1 MSEITAAE
9 LTPMP
14 ARSAAA
20 PARAGG
26 IMHGVRNFLAQP
38 AVAKSLPLLGFLGV
52 LGAAALIWMAVSA
65 APGRTLFAGLA
76 DNDKAAVVEALNT
89 AGISSSI
96 DRDTGAIQ
104 VSDDDYHRARML
116 AASQGLPRGGQS
128 GADVIAD
135 VPLGA
140 SRAVEAERIRSAR
153 EADLARTIEAIDVVQ
168 TARVHLAAE
177 QPSVFVRE
185 RSNAAASVM
194 LTLASGRTLGEN
206 QVQAIVNLVASSV
219 PGLAP
224 EGVSIIDQNG
234 RLLSRTGGDSA
245 SAASERQLAIQ
256 NQVEDRA
263 RQAITTLLT
272 PIVGAG
278 NFTTEVH
285 AEMDFSEV
293 QSTREGFPENQRAIA
308 REEGQVSNDGAGATG
323 AGPNGAPAA
332 GGVPGA
338 LSNTPPPAAQVAA
351 APGGAVTVPAQGA
364 TPAAAPGGANAN
376 RTENYNR
383 TFAVGRE
390 VSVTRS
396 QTGTVKRLSV
406 AVALRNPEGQP
417 RGVREIQNLEQLV
430 KGAVGFDQTR
440 GDVVAITSRPF
451 APTEEAA
458 PSWWEAGWVS
468 LLARNLTALIIAV
481 LVIFVF
487 ARPLLRKSQAM
498 LASRAATGKTSRAR
512 VGGEIA
518 NAIADRVDRSTGTEL
533 DVKVSL
539 EMIEATRDYEA
550 RAALIRAFVRQDPAR
565 AALVVRD
572 LIRTDAGADRNG

>member
-1 MSEITAAE
+1 MTDTTLND
-9 LTPMP
+9 LTPV
-14 ARSAAA
+14 
-20 PARAGG
+20 PARAAALPRSGG
-26 IMHGVRNFLAQP
+26 IMQNLRGFTGQP
-38 AVAKSLPLLGFLGV
+38 AVAKSLPLLGLLAV
-52 LGAAALIWMAVSA
+52 LGAIALIWMTVAG
-65 APGRTLFAGLA
+65 APSRTLFSGLA
-76 DNDKAAVVEALNT
+76 DSDKAAVVEALT
-89 AGISSSI
+89 SAGITNSL
-96 DRDTGAIQ
+96 DRDTGAIK

-116 AASQGLPRGGQS
+116 LAAQGLPRGGQS
-128 GADVIAD
+128 GAEVVSDM
-135 VPLGA
+135 PLGA
-140 SRAVEAERIRSAR
+140 SRAVEAERIRAAR

-194 LTLASGRTLGEN
+194 LTLASGRTLGEG

-219 PGLAP
+219 PGLSP
-224 EGVSIIDQNG
+224 DQVSVIDQNG
-234 RLLSRTGGDSA
+234 HLLSSTGGNGPG
-245 SAASERQLAIQ
+245 AASERQLAIQ
-256 NQVEDRA
+256 TQIEDRA

-285 AEMDFSEV
+285 AEMDFSET
-293 QSTREGFPENQRAIA
+293 QSTREGFPENQRAITA
-308 REEGQVSNDGAGATG
+308 EEGQVSGTGSAG
-323 AGPNGAPAA
+323 GAPPA

-364 TPAAAPGGANAN
+364 PAGATPAAGGAN

-383 TFAVGRE
+383 SYAVGRE
-390 VSVTRS
+390 VSVTRA

-406 AVALRNPEGQP
+406 AVALRNPDGRP
-417 RGVREIQNLEQLV
+417 RGVAETQNLEQLV
-430 KGAVGFDQTR
+430 KGAVGFDQAR
-440 GDVVAITSRPF
+440 GDVVALTSRAF
-451 APTEEAA
+451 AATEESA

-468 LLARNLTALIIAV
+468 LVVRNLTALVIAL

-487 ARPLLRKSQAM
+487 AKPLLRKTQAAM
-498 LASRAATGKTSRAR
+498 ANRSVSNRSSRAA

-518 NAIADRVDRSTGTEL
+518 NAIADRVDRSGGNEL
-533 DVKVSL
+533 DVKVTM
-539 EMIEATRDYEA
+539 EMIEATRDYEK

-572 LIRTDAGADRNG
+572 LIRHDAGAERNG

>member
-1 MSEITAAE
+1 MTDTTLND
-9 LTPMP
+9 LTPV
-14 ARSAAA
+14 
-20 PARAGG
+20 PARAAALPRSGG
-26 IMHGVRNFLAQP
+26 IMQSLRGFTAQP
-38 AVAKSLPLLGFLGV
+38 AVARSLPLLGLLAV
-52 LGAAALIWMAVSA
+52 LGAIALIWMTVAG
-65 APGRTLFAGLA
+65 APSRTLFSGLP
-76 DNDKAAVVEALNT
+76 DSDKAAVVEALNS
-89 AGISSSI
+89 AGITNSL
-96 DRDTGAIQ
+96 DRDTGAIK

-116 AASQGLPRGGQS
+116 LAAQGLPRGGQS
-128 GADVIAD
+128 GSEVVADM
-135 VPLGA
+135 PLGA
-140 SRAVEAERIRSAR
+140 SRAVEAERIRAAR

-185 RSNAAASVM
+185 RNNAAASVM
-194 LTLASGRTLGEN
+194 LTLAPGRALGEG

-224 EGVSIIDQNG
+224 EQVSVIDQNG
-234 RLLSRTGGDSA
+234 RLLSSTGGNAA
-245 SAASERQLAIQ
+245 SQASERQIAIQ

-293 QSTREGFPENQRAIA
+293 QSTREGFPADQRQMTA
-308 REEGQVSNDGAGATG
+308 EEGQVSSEGGA
-323 AGPNGAPAA
+323 NGAPPA

-364 TPAAAPGGANAN
+364 PGGATPAAGGAN

-383 TFAVGRE
+383 SYAVGRE
-390 VSVTRS
+390 VSVTRA

-406 AVALRNPEGQP
+406 AVALRNPDGHP
-417 RGVREIQNLEQLV
+417 RGVAEMQTLEQLV
-430 KGAVGFDQTR
+430 KGAVGFDQAR
-440 GDVVAITSRPF
+440 GDVVAINARAF
-451 APTEEAA
+451 AATEETA

-468 LLARNLTALIIAV
+468 LVVRNLTALIIA
-481 LVIFVF
+481 LLFIFVF
-487 ARPLLRKSQAM
+487 AKPLLKKTRAAM
-498 LASRAATGKTSRAR
+498 ASRSVSNRTSRTA

-518 NAIADRVDRSTGTEL
+518 NAIADRVDRNGNNEL
-533 DVKVSL
+533 DVKVTM
-539 EMIEATRDYEA
+539 EMIEATRDYEK

-572 LIRTDAGADRNG
+572 LIRADAGAAANG

>member
-1 MSEITAAE
+1 MTDTTLND
-9 LTPMP
+9 LTPV
-14 ARSAAA
+14 
-20 PARAGG
+20 PARAAAMPRSGG
-26 IMHGVRNFLAQP
+26 LMQTVRGFTAQP
-38 AVAKSLPLLGFLGV
+38 AVARSLPLLGLLAV
-52 LGAAALIWMAVSA
+52 LGAVALIWMTVAG
-65 APGRTLFAGLA
+65 APSRTLFSSLP
-76 DNDKAAVVEALNT
+76 DSDKAAVVEALNS
-89 AGISSSI
+89 AGITNSL
-96 DRDTGAIQ
+96 DRDTGAIK

-116 AASQGLPRGGQS
+116 LAAQGLPRGGQS
-128 GADVIAD
+128 GSEVVADM
-135 VPLGA
+135 PLGA
-140 SRAVEAERIRSAR
+140 SRAVEAERIRAAR

-185 RSNAAASVM
+185 RNNAAASVM
-194 LTLASGRTLGEN
+194 LTLAPGRTLGEG

-224 EGVSIIDQNG
+224 EQVSVIDQNG
-234 RLLSRTGGDSA
+234 RLLSSTGGNAA
-245 SAASERQLAIQ
+245 SQASERQIAIQ

-293 QSTREGFPENQRAIA
+293 QSTREGFPADQRQMTA
-308 REEGQVSNDGAGATG
+308 EEGQVSSEGGA
-323 AGPNGAPAA
+323 NGTPPA

-364 TPAAAPGGANAN
+364 PAGATPAAAGANRN
-376 RTENYNR
+376 ENYNR
-383 TFAVGRE
+383 TYAVGRE
-390 VSVTRS
+390 VSVTRA

-406 AVALRNPEGQP
+406 AVALRNPDGHP
-417 RGVREIQNLEQLV
+417 RGVAEMQTLEQLV
-430 KGAVGFDQTR
+430 KGAVGFDQAR
-440 GDVVAITSRPF
+440 GDVVAINARAF
-451 APTEEAA
+451 AATEETA

-468 LLARNLTALIIAV
+468 LVVRNLTALIIA
-481 LVIFVF
+481 LLFIFVF
-487 ARPLLRKSQAM
+487 AKPLLKKTRTAM
-498 LASRAATGKTSRAR
+498 ANRSVSNRTSRTA

-518 NAIADRVDRSTGTEL
+518 NAIADRVDRNGNNEL
-533 DVKVSL
+533 DVKVTM
-539 EMIEATRDYEA
+539 EMIEATRDYEK

-572 LIRTDAGADRNG
+572 LIRADAGAAAHG

>member
-1 MSEITAAE
+1 MTDTTLND
-9 LTPMP
+9 LTPIP
-14 ARSAAA
+14 TRAAA
-20 PARAGG
+20 TPPRSGG
-26 IMHGVRNFLAQP
+26 IMQSLRGFTGQP
-38 AVAKSLPLLGFLGV
+38 AVAKSLPLLGLLAV
-52 LGAAALIWMAVSA
+52 LGAVALIWMTVAG
-65 APGRTLFAGLA
+65 APSRTLFSGLA
-76 DNDKAAVVEALNT
+76 DSDKAAVVEALT
-89 AGISSSI
+89 SAGITNSL
-96 DRDTGAIQ
+96 DRDTGAIK

-116 AASQGLPRGGQS
+116 LAAQGLPRGGQS
-128 GADVIAD
+128 GAEVVSDM
-135 VPLGA
+135 PLGA
-140 SRAVEAERIRSAR
+140 SRAVEAERIRAAR

-194 LTLASGRTLGEN
+194 LTLAPGRTLGEG

-224 EGVSIIDQNG
+224 EQVSVIDQNG
-234 RLLSRTGGDSA
+234 HLLSSTGGNAA
-245 SAASERQLAIQ
+245 SQASERQLAIQ

-293 QSTREGFPENQRAIA
+293 QSTREGFPADQRQIA
-308 REEGQVSNDGAGATG
+308 REEGQVSNDGANG
-323 AGPNGAPAA
+323 GAPPA

-364 TPAAAPGGANAN
+364 PGGATPAAGAN

-383 TFAVGRE
+383 TFALGRE
-390 VSVTRS
+390 VSVTHA

-406 AVALRNPEGQP
+406 AVALRNPDGHP
-417 RGVREIQNLEQLV
+417 RGVAEMQTLEQLV
-430 KGAVGFDQTR
+430 KGAVGFDQAR
-440 GDVVAITSRPF
+440 GDVVAINARAF
-451 APTEEAA
+451 AATEESA

-468 LLARNLTALIIAV
+468 LVVRNLTALIIAV

-487 ARPLLRKSQAM
+487 AKPLLKKTQAAM
-498 LASRAATGKTSRAR
+498 ANRSVSNRSSRAA

-518 NAIADRVDRSTGTEL
+518 NAIADRVDRSGNNEL
-533 DVKVSL
+533 DVKVTM
-539 EMIEATRDYEA
+539 EMIEATRDYEK

-572 LIRTDAGADRNG
+572 LIRADAGATANG

>member
-1 MSEITAAE
+1 MQQ
-9 LTPMP
+9 
-14 ARSAAA
+14 
-20 PARAGG
+20 
-26 IMHGVRNFLAQP
+26 VRGFMAQP
-38 AVAKSLPLLGFLGV
+38 AVAKSLPLLGFLAV

-65 APGRTLFAGLA
+65 APSRTLFAGLA
-76 DNDKAAVVEALNT
+76 DNDKAAVVEALTT
-89 AGISSSI
+89 AGIANSM

-104 VSDDDYHRARML
+104 VSDGDYHRARML
-116 AASQGLPRGGQS
+116 LAGQGLPRGGQS
-128 GADVIAD
+128 GADVMAE
-135 VPLGA
+135 VPMGA
-140 SRAVEAERIRSAR
+140 SRAVEAERIRGAR

-194 LTLASGRTLGEN
+194 LTLSSGRTLGEN

-219 PGLAP
+219 PGLSP
-224 EGVSIIDQNG
+224 EGVSVIDQNG
-234 RLLSRTGGDSA
+234 RLLSRTGGDSGTQ
-245 SAASERQLAIQ
+245 ASERQLAIQ

-272 PIVGAG
+272 PILGAG

-293 QSTREGFPENQRAIA
+293 QSTREGFPENQRQIS
-308 REEGQVSNDGAGATG
+308 REEGQVSNDGANG
-323 AGPNGAPAA
+323 GAPPA

-364 TPAAAPGGANAN
+364 PTTPAAAGAAN

-383 TFAVGRE
+383 TFALGRE

-396 QTGTVKRLSV
+396 QTGSVKRLSV
-406 AVALRNPEGQP
+406 AVALRNPDGRP
-417 RGVREIQNLEQLV
+417 RGVSEIQNLEQLV
-430 KGAVGFDQTR
+430 KGAVGFDQAR
-440 GDVVAITSRPF
+440 GDVVAINARAF
-451 APTEEAA
+451 APTDDTA

-468 LLARNLTALIIAV
+468 LVVRNLTALIIAI

-487 ARPLLRKSQAM
+487 ARPLLRKTQAAM
-498 LASRAATGKTSRAR
+498 ANRASSNKASRAGVS
-512 VGGEIA
+512 GEIA
-518 NAIADRVDRSTGTEL
+518 NAIADRADSRGTEL

-539 EMIEATRDYEA
+539 EMIEATRDYEK
-550 RAALIRAFVRQDPAR
+550 RASLIRAFVRQDPAR

-572 LIRTDAGADRNG
+572 LIRTDSGAERNG

>member
-1 MSEITAAE
+1 MTDTTLND
-9 LTPMP
+9 LTPV
-14 ARSAAA
+14 
-20 PARAGG
+20 PARASALPPRSGG
-26 IMHGVRNFLAQP
+26 IMQSVRSFTAQP
-38 AVAKSLPLLGFLGV
+38 AVAKSLPLLGLLAV
-52 LGAAALIWMAVSA
+52 LGAVALIWMTVAG
-65 APGRTLFAGLA
+65 APSRTLFSGLP
-76 DNDKAAVVEALNT
+76 DSDKGAVVEALNG
-89 AGISSSI
+89 AGIANSL
-96 DRDTGAIQ
+96 DRDTGAIK

-116 AASQGLPRGGQS
+116 LAAQGLPRGGQS
-128 GADVIAD
+128 GADVVAD
-135 VPLGA
+135 MPLGA
-140 SRAVEAERIRSAR
+140 SRAVEAERIRAAR

-194 LTLASGRTLGEN
+194 LTLAPGRTLGEG
-206 QVQAIVNLVASSV
+206 QTQAIVNLVASSV

-224 EGVSIIDQNG
+224 EQVSVIDQNG
-234 RLLSRTGGDSA
+234 RLLSNSGGNAA
-245 SAASERQLAIQ
+245 SQASERQLAIQ

-293 QSTREGFPENQRAIA
+293 QSTREGFPENQRQMTA
-308 REEGQVSNDGAGATG
+308 EEGQVSSEGGA
-323 AGPNGAPAA
+323 NGAPPA

-364 TPAAAPGGANAN
+364 PSGATPAAAGANRN
-376 RTENYNR
+376 ENYNR
-383 TFAVGRE
+383 TYAVGRE
-390 VSVTRS
+390 VSVTRA

-406 AVALRNPEGQP
+406 AVALRQPDGRP
-417 RGVREIQNLEQLV
+417 RGVAEMQQLEQLV
-430 KGAVGFDQTR
+430 RGAVGFDQAR
-440 GDVVAITSRPF
+440 GDVVALTSRAF
-451 APTEEAA
+451 AATEEASA
-458 PSWWEAGWVS
+458 SWWEAGWVS
-468 LLARNLTALIIAV
+468 LVVRNLTALVIAI
-481 LVIFVF
+481 LFIFVF
-487 ARPLLRKSQAM
+487 AKPLLKKTQAA
-498 LASRAATGKTSRAR
+498 LASRSAGNRTARAG

-518 NAIADRVDRSTGTEL
+518 NAIADRVDRHGNNEL
-533 DVKVSL
+533 DVKVTM
-539 EMIEATRDYEA
+539 EMIEATRDYEK

-572 LIRTDAGADRNG
+572 LIRADAGASAHG

>member
-1 MSEITAAE
+1 MTDTTLND
-9 LTPMP
+9 LTPIP
-14 ARSAAA
+14 ARPAA
-20 PARAGG
+20 PARSGG
-26 IMHGVRNFLAQP
+26 LIQSARAFMAQP

-52 LGAAALIWMAVSA
+52 LGIAALIWMTVAA
-65 APGRTLFAGLA
+65 APSRTLFSGLA
-76 DNDKAAVVEALNT
+76 DNDKAAVVEALTT
-89 AGISSSI
+89 AGITNSL
-96 DRDTGAIQ
+96 DRDTGAVR

-116 AASQGLPRGGQS
+116 LASQGLPRGGQS
-128 GADVIAD
+128 GSDVVADM
-135 VPLGA
+135 PLGA
-140 SRAVEAERIRSAR
+140 SRAVEAERIRAAR

-177 QPSVFVRE
+177 QPSVFVRQ

-194 LTLASGRTLGEN
+194 LTLASGRTLGDG

-224 EGVSIIDQNG
+224 EQVSVIDQNG
-234 RLLSRTGGDSA
+234 RLLSSSGGNAA
-245 SAASERQLAIQ
+245 SQASERQLAIQ

-285 AEMDFSEV
+285 AEMDFSET
-293 QSTREGFPENQRAIA
+293 QSTREGFPENQRAMTA
-308 REEGQVSNDGAGATG
+308 EEGQVSADGAGAS
-323 AGPNGAPAA
+323 GAPPA

-351 APGGAVTVPAQGA
+351 APGGAVAVPAQGA
-364 TPAAAPGGANAN
+364 PTAATPAAGGAN

-383 TFAVGRE
+383 SYAVGRE
-390 VSVTRS
+390 VSVTRA

-406 AVALRNPEGQP
+406 AVALRNPEGRP
-417 RGVREIQNLEQLV
+417 RDIREIQQLEQLV
-430 KGAVGFDQTR
+430 RGAVGFDQAR
-440 GDVVAITSRPF
+440 GDVVALTSRTF
-451 APTEEAA
+451 APTEDTS
-458 PSWWEAGWVS
+458 PSWWQAGWVS
-468 LLARNLTALIIAV
+468 LVVRNLTALIIAV

-487 ARPLLRKSQAM
+487 ARPLLRKTQAA
-498 LASRAATGKTSRAR
+498 LASRSTSGRVGRAA

-518 NAIADRVDRSTGTEL
+518 NAIADRVDRSAGTEL

-539 EMIEATRDYEA
+539 EMIEATRDYEK

-572 LIRTDAGADRNG
+572 LIRADSGAAQHG

>member
-1 MSEITAAE
+1 MTDTTLND
-9 LTPMP
+9 LTPIP
-14 ARSAAA
+14 ARPAA
-20 PARAGG
+20 PARPGG
-26 IMHGVRNFLAQP
+26 LLQSARAFMAQP

-52 LGAAALIWMAVSA
+52 LGIAALIWMTVAA
-65 APGRTLFAGLA
+65 APSRTLFSGLA
-76 DNDKAAVVEALNT
+76 DNDKAAVVEALT
-89 AGISSSI
+89 SAGITNSL
-96 DRDTGAIQ
+96 DRDTGAIR

-116 AASQGLPRGGQS
+116 LASQGLPRGGQS
-128 GADVIAD
+128 GSDVVADM
-135 VPLGA
+135 PLGA
-140 SRAVEAERIRSAR
+140 SRAVEAERIRAAR

-194 LTLASGRTLGEN
+194 LTLASGRTLGDG

-224 EGVSIIDQNG
+224 EQVSVIDQNG
-234 RLLSRTGGDSA
+234 HLLSRTGGDA
-245 SAASERQLAIQ
+245 AGQASERQLAIQ

-285 AEMDFSEV
+285 AEMDFSET
-293 QSTREGFPENQRAIA
+293 QSTREGFPENQRAMTA
-308 REEGQVSNDGAGATG
+308 EEGQVSADGAGAS
-323 AGPNGAPAA
+323 GAPPA

-351 APGGAVTVPAQGA
+351 APGGAVAVPAQGA
-364 TPAAAPGGANAN
+364 PAAATPAGAGAN
-376 RTENYNR
+376 RSENYNR
-383 TFAVGRE
+383 RYAVGRE
-390 VSVTRS
+390 VSVTRA

-406 AVALRNPEGQP
+406 AVALRNPEGRP
-417 RGVREIQNLEQLV
+417 RDIREIQQLEQLV
-430 KGAVGFDQTR
+430 RGAVGFDQGR
-440 GDVVAITSRPF
+440 GDVVALTSRTF
-451 APTEEAA
+451 APTEDNA
-458 PSWWEAGWVS
+458 PSWWQAGWVS
-468 LLARNLTALIIAV
+468 LVVRNLTALIIAV

-487 ARPLLRKSQAM
+487 ARPLLRRTQAA
-498 LASRAATGKTSRAR
+498 LASRSANGRVGRAA

-518 NAIADRVDRSTGTEL
+518 NAIADRVDRSAGTEL

-539 EMIEATRDYEA
+539 EMIEATRDYEK

-572 LIRTDAGADRNG
+572 LIRTDSGAAQHG

>member
-1 MSEITAAE
+1 MTDTTLND
-9 LTPMP
+9 LTPI
-14 ARSAAA
+14 
-20 PARAGG
+20 PARASALPPRSGG
-26 IMHGVRNFLAQP
+26 IMQSVRSFTAQP
-38 AVAKSLPLLGFLGV
+38 AVAKSLPLLGLLAV
-52 LGAAALIWMAVSA
+52 LGAIALIWMTVAG
-65 APGRTLFAGLA
+65 APSRTLFSGLP
-76 DNDKAAVVEALNT
+76 DSDKGAVVEALNG
-89 AGISSSI
+89 AGIANSL
-96 DRDTGAIQ
+96 DRDTGAIK

-116 AASQGLPRGGQS
+116 LAAQGLPRGGQS
-128 GADVIAD
+128 GADVVAD
-135 VPLGA
+135 MPLGA
-140 SRAVEAERIRSAR
+140 SRAVEAERIRAAR

-194 LTLASGRTLGEN
+194 LTLAPGRTLGEG
-206 QVQAIVNLVASSV
+206 QTQAIVNLVASSV

-224 EGVSIIDQNG
+224 EQVSVIDQNG
-234 RLLSRTGGDSA
+234 RLLSNSGGNAA
-245 SAASERQLAIQ
+245 SQASERQLAIQ

-293 QSTREGFPENQRAIA
+293 QSTREGFPENQRQMTA
-308 REEGQVSNDGAGATG
+308 EEGQVSSEGGA
-323 AGPNGAPAA
+323 NGAPPA

-364 TPAAAPGGANAN
+364 PSGATPAAAGANRN
-376 RTENYNR
+376 ENYNR
-383 TFAVGRE
+383 TYAVGRE
-390 VSVTRS
+390 VSVTRA

-406 AVALRNPEGQP
+406 AVALRQPDGRP
-417 RGVREIQNLEQLV
+417 RGVAEMQQLEQLV
-430 KGAVGFDQTR
+430 RGAVGFDQAR
-440 GDVVAITSRPF
+440 GDVVALTSRAF
-451 APTEEAA
+451 AATEEAST
-458 PSWWEAGWVS
+458 SWWEAGWVS
-468 LLARNLTALIIAV
+468 LVVRNLTALVIAI
-481 LVIFVF
+481 LFIFVF
-487 ARPLLRKSQAM
+487 AKPLLKKTQAA
-498 LASRAATGKTSRAR
+498 LANRSAGNRTARAG

-518 NAIADRVDRSTGTEL
+518 NAIADRVDRHGNNEL
-533 DVKVSL
+533 DVKVTM
-539 EMIEATRDYEA
+539 EMIEATRDYEK

-572 LIRTDAGADRNG
+572 LIRADAGASANG

>member
-1 MSEITAAE
+1 MTDTT
-9 LTPMP
+9 LNDL
-14 ARSAAA
+14 AAA
-20 PARAGG
+20 PARAAAVPPRSGG
-26 IMHGVRNFLAQP
+26 ILNGLRNFTAQP
-38 AVAKSLPLLGFLGV
+38 AVAKSLPLLGLLAV
-52 LGAAALIWMAVSA
+52 LGAAALIWMAVAA
-65 APGRTLFAGLA
+65 APSRTLFSGLA
-76 DNDKAAVVEALNT
+76 DSDKGAVVEALNS
-89 AGISSSI
+89 AGIANSL
-96 DRDTGAIQ
+96 DRDTGAIK

-116 AASQGLPRGGQS
+116 LASQGLPRGGQS
-128 GADVIAD
+128 GAEVVAD
-135 VPLGA
+135 MPLGA
-140 SRAVEAERIRSAR
+140 SRAVEAERIRAAR

-185 RSNAAASVM
+185 RNNAAASVM
-194 LTLASGRTLGEN
+194 LTLAPGRTLGEG

-224 EGVSIIDQNG
+224 EQVSVIDQNG
-234 RLLSRTGGDSA
+234 RLLSSSGGNAA
-245 SAASERQLAIQ
+245 SQASERQLAIQ
-256 NQVEDRA
+256 TQVEDRA

-285 AEMDFSEV
+285 AEMDFSET
-293 QSTREGFPENQRAIA
+293 QSTREGFPENQRQMTA
-308 REEGQVSNDGAGATG
+308 EEGQVSSEGGA
-323 AGPNGAPAA
+323 NGAAPPA

-364 TPAAAPGGANAN
+364 PAAATPGAGTGN

-383 TFAVGRE
+383 SYAVGRE
-390 VSVTRS
+390 VSVTRA

-406 AVALRNPEGQP
+406 AVALRNPDGRP
-417 RGVREIQNLEQLV
+417 RGVAEMQQLEQLV
-430 KGAVGFDQTR
+430 KGAVGFDQAR
-440 GDVVAITSRPF
+440 GDVVALNSRAF
-451 APTEEAA
+451 AATEETA

-468 LLARNLTALIIAV
+468 LVVRNLTALIIAL

-487 ARPLLRKSQAM
+487 AKPLLKRTKTAM
-498 LASRAATGKTSRAR
+498 ANRSVTNLTSRAA

-518 NAIADRVDRSTGTEL
+518 NAIADRVGHGAGTEL

-539 EMIEATRDYEA
+539 EMIEATRDYEK

-572 LIRTDAGADRNG
+572 LIRHDAGAERNG